1 MVAEIDRICGI
12 HKRELHANLEGEPEV
27 LTLHGRLARRWEECY

>member
-1 MVAEIDRICGI
+1 MVAEIDGVCGT

-27 LTLHGRLARRWEECY
+27 LTLRGRLARR